1 MDIQRAKEEI
11 KRAVQAY
18 LATDD
23 IGRPL
28 IPAVRQ
34 RPILLMGP
42 PGVGKTQI
50 MEQIAQECDIALVAY
65 TITHHTRQ
73 SAVGLPFIRERN
85 YGGRTRSVTEYTMS
99 EIIASVYAAM
109 ERTGKKNGIL
119 FIDEINCVSETLAPT
134 MLQFLQ
140 CKTFG
145 NQAVPGGW
153 VIVAAGN
160 PPEYNKSVRE
170 FDLVTLDRVRR
181 IDIEPKLSVWQ
192 DYARAHRLHPAVT
205 AYLELRPQHFYKIEN
220 DVDGVQFVTA
230 RGWED
235 LSAYLQAADRLAL
248 PVDEG
253 VIGQY
258 LRHPEVARDFAAY
271 WVLYRKYHEDYGVED
286 ILQGKPYDAVIAR
299 AMDASFDERISLVS
313 LLLAGL
319 NTRFADARA
328 TGAVTDAC
336 YQQLRSFKRTLT
348 QQNDADPAALFA
360 AQCENYRARLDTDKA
375 AGALLPDEAAARTRT
390 LALLEAAHEAWNG
403 AWEGKRFHHVSTDE
417 VYGALGFDGTLFTE
431 RTRYDPHS
439 PYSASK
445 ASSDHFVRAFHDTY
459 GLPTVV
465 TNCSNNYGPYQFPE
479 KLIPLF
485 INNIRHGRPLPVYG
499 KGENVRDWLYVEDH
513 ARALDLVFHEGHT
526 GETYNIGGFNEWR
539 NIDLIRVLVRTV
551 DRLLGREEGASD
563 GLITYVTDRAGHD
576 LRYAIDSRK
585 LKDELGW
592 EPSLQFEEGIE
603 KTVKWYLE
611 NQAWMDE
618 ITSGDYESYYERMY
632 ANR

>member
-11 KRAVQAY
+11 KCAVQAY

-23 IGRPL
+23 VGRPL
-28 IPAVRQ
+28 IPPVRQ

-73 SAVGLPFIRERN
+73 SAVGLPFIRERDF
-85 YGGRTRSVTEYTMS
+85 GGKTHSVTEYTMS

-109 ERTGKKNGIL
+109 ERTGKQHGIL

-145 NQAVPGGW
+145 NQAVPEGW

-235 LSAYLQAADRLAL
+235 LSAYLQAADALNL

-253 VIGQY
+253 VVGQY

-271 WVLYRKYHEDYGVED
+271 WALYRKYHKDYGVED
-286 ILQGKPYDAVIAR
+286 ILQGKPFDAVVAR
-299 AMDASFDERISLVS
+299 AMDASFDERISLVT

-319 NTRFADARA
+319 NTRFAAAAA

-336 YQQLRSFKRTLT
+336 YQQLRSFKRALT
-348 QQNDADPAALFA
+348 QQTDADPAALFA
-360 AQCENYRARLDTDKA
+360 DQCKTYRARLDSDKA

-390 LALLEAAHEAWNG
+390 LSLLNAWGKLLGGTLDADDAFDTVRGAFNAQVRRREEAVAAASVALEFAFDFMEQAFEDGQEMVVFVNEL
-403 AWEGKRFHHVSTDE
+403 
-417 VYGALGFDGTLFTE
+417 ALGPDSAPFLAENDCE
-431 RTRYDPHS
+431 RFEQ
-439 PYSASK
+439 YS
-445 ASSDHFVRAFHDTY
+445 
-459 GLPTVV
+459 
-465 TNCSNNYGPYQFPE
+465 E
-479 KLIPLF
+479 KLLL
-485 INNIRHGRPLPVYG
+485 HG
-499 KGENVRDWLYVEDH
+499 GE
-513 ARALDLVFHEGHT
+513 
-526 GETYNIGGFNEWR
+526 
-539 NIDLIRVLVRTV
+539 
-551 DRLLGREEGASD
+551 
-563 GLITYVTDRAGHD
+563 
-576 LRYAIDSRK
+576 
-585 LKDELGW
+585 DELLA
-592 EPSLQFEEGIE
+592 ELQRDDIRGEEHSAE
-603 KTVKWYLE
+603 F
-611 NQAWMDE
+611 
-618 ITSGDYESYYERMY
+618 
-632 ANR
+632 

>member
-11 KRAVQAY
+11 KRSVQAY

-28 IPAVRQ
+28 IPPIRQ

-73 SAVGLPFIRERN
+73 SAVGLPFIRERDF
-85 YGGRTRSVTEYTMS
+85 GGKTRSVTEYTMS

-145 NQAVPGGW
+145 NQAVPEGW

-181 IDIEPKLSVWQ
+181 IDVEPKLSVWQ

-235 LSAYLQAADRLAL
+235 LSVFLQAADKLNL
-248 PVDEG
+248 PIDEG

-271 WVLYRKYHEDYGVED
+271 WVLYHKYHQDYGVED
-286 ILQGKPYDAVIAR
+286 ILQGKPFDTVVAR

-319 NTRFADARA
+319 NTRFAAA
-328 TGAVTDAC
+328 TTTGAVTDAC

-348 QQNDADPAALFA
+348 QQDGADPAALFA

-390 LALLEAAHEAWNG
+390 LALLEEWNRHLDSALDADDAFDTVRGAFNAQVRHREEA
-403 AWEGKRFHHVSTDE
+403 VSTAGDALE
-417 VYGALGFDGTLFTE
+417 CAFDFMEQAFEDGQEMVVFVNELALGPDSAPFLAENECE
-431 RTRYDPHS
+431 RFEQ
-439 PYSASK
+439 YS
-445 ASSDHFVRAFHDTY
+445 
-459 GLPTVV
+459 
-465 TNCSNNYGPYQFPE
+465 E
-479 KLIPLF
+479 KLLL
-485 INNIRHGRPLPVYG
+485 HG
-499 KGENVRDWLYVEDH
+499 GE
-513 ARALDLVFHEGHT
+513 
-526 GETYNIGGFNEWR
+526 
-539 NIDLIRVLVRTV
+539 
-551 DRLLGREEGASD
+551 
-563 GLITYVTDRAGHD
+563 
-576 LRYAIDSRK
+576 
-585 LKDELGW
+585 DELLA
-592 EPSLQFEEGIE
+592 ELQRDDVRGAEHSAEF
-603 KTVKWYLE
+603 
-611 NQAWMDE
+611 
-618 ITSGDYESYYERMY
+618 
-632 ANR
+632 